1 MTTHVSAAPAATPEL
16 AAQIELARQA
26 AMEVFGNC
34 LEVELIDNPECDGES
49 WHLFTVRDV
58 VAGDDYR
65 AVVQRRLRWHDRV
78 RELIPVAL
86 PEERPDFRLSIV
98 LEP

>member
-1 MTTHVSAAPAATPEL
+1 MTTQVVALPAPVAEL
-16 AAQIELARQA
+16 ASQIELARQA
-26 AMEVFGNC
+26 AIEVFGNC
-34 LEVELIDNPECDGES
+34 VGVELMDNPECNGES
-49 WHLFTVRDV
+49 WHVFTVRDV
-58 VAGDDYR
+58 VTGDDYR

-78 RELIPVAL
+78 RELIPAAM

>member
-1 MTTHVSAAPAATPEL
+1 MTTHVSAAPAASPEL
-16 AAQIELARQA
+16 AVQIELGRQA

-34 LEVELIDNPECDGES
+34 LDIELIDNPECDGES
-49 WHLFTVRDV
+49 WHVVTVRDV
-58 VAGDDYR
+58 VTGDDPR

-78 RELIPVAL
+78 RELIPAAM

-98 LEP
+98 LES